1 MANISALGD
10 QQRLSQTSAQLKFLS
25 PPDSGPRRRPKRSSE
40 ESDPTD
46 LPRDEFE
53 EPVEEP
59 AQTSDREFEE
69 PSVDDDEEFPEPT
82 Q

>member
-1 MANISALGD
+1 MANIPAARDRRCLTQSGAL
-10 QQRLSQTSAQLKFLS
+10 SFS
-25 PPDSGPRRRPKRSSE
+25 PPVTGPRRRPKRSSE
-40 ESDPTD
+40 EADPTD

-59 AQTSDREFEE
+59 PQTPDRDFEE
-69 PSVDDDEEFPEPT
+69 PSVDDDDEFTEPV